1 AHVVLITVEYAQ
13 HDGLS
18 ILAQLWQFQFDQRGV
33 LVATVGT
40 VLLIMVVGLSI
51 RAARRR
57 LRYES
62 WHLLHLYTYLGMG
75 LALPH
80 QVFAGSEFNN
90 SLPARIYWWTLYGA
104 ALAAVLVFRLG
115 LPGWR
120 SAYHRLRVLAVVPE
134 APGVVS
140 VLIRGHRL
148 DRLPARAGQ
157 FFLWRF
163 LDGPGWTR
171 ANPYSLSAQPSRDQ
185 LRLTVQAVGDGSNR
199 VSRLKPGTRVL
210 IEGPYGALTSERR
223 RNRRVLLIAAGVG
236 ITPMRALLEELPY
249 HHGEA
254 TLLYRVTKPDGAVFT
269 DELADLTASR
279 GVRVHYLAGPR
290 RRAASWLPAGSGAEL
305 TDAEHLKRLVP
316 DVADRDVW
324 LCGPSPWMA
333 AVRAAAREAGVP
345 AEHLHSE
352 DFAW

>member
-1 AHVVLITVEYAQ
+1 
-13 HDGLS
+13 
-18 ILAQLWQFQFDQRGV
+18 
-33 LVATVGT
+33 
-40 VLLIMVVGLSI
+40 
-51 RAARRR
+51 
-57 LRYES
+57 
-62 WHLLHLYTYLGMG
+62 
-75 LALPH
+75 
-80 QVFAGSEFNN
+80 
-90 SLPARIYWWTLYGA
+90 
-104 ALAAVLVFRLG
+104 
-115 LPGWR
+115 
-120 SAYHRLRVLAVVPE
+120 
-134 APGVVS
+134 
-140 VLIRGHRL
+140 
-148 DRLPARAGQ
+148 
-157 FFLWRF
+157 
-163 LDGPGWTR
+163 
-171 ANPYSLSAQPSRDQ
+171 
-185 LRLTVQAVGDGSNR
+185 VQAVGDGSNR

-210 IEGPYGALTSERR
+210 IEGPYGALTADRR

-290 RRAASWLPAGSGAEL
+290 RRAASWLPAGSGTEL

>member
-1 AHVVLITVEYAQ
+1 
-13 HDGLS
+13 
-18 ILAQLWQFQFDQRGV
+18 
-33 LVATVGT
+33 
-40 VLLIMVVGLSI
+40 
-51 RAARRR
+51 
-57 LRYES
+57 
-62 WHLLHLYTYLGMG
+62 
-75 LALPH
+75 
-80 QVFAGSEFNN
+80 
-90 SLPARIYWWTLYGA
+90 
-104 ALAAVLVFRLG
+104 VLVFRLG

-236 ITPMRALLEELPY
+236 ITPMRALLEE
-249 HHGEA
+249 
-254 TLLYRVTKPDGAVFT
+254 FT
-269 DELADLTASR
+269 TTTA
-279 GVRVHYLAGPR
+279 R
-290 RRAASWLPAGSGAEL
+290 RRCSTGS
-305 TDAEHLKRLVP
+305 
-316 DVADRDVW
+316 
-324 LCGPSPWMA
+324 PSRTVRCSPTSSPTSPRA
-333 AVRAAAREAGVP
+333 AVCGCTTWPGPGAARRPGCPPGPEP
-345 AEHLHSE
+345 N
-352 DFAW
+352 